1 VLSTVAPLNAVII
14 VGLPHYRFPVW
25 MMVEQAVIVVLLLTV
40 AIVVGRGPVHQG
52 DSTAGQQVQ

>member
-40 AIVVGRGPVHQG
+40 AIVVGREPVRQG
-52 DSTAGQQVQ
+52 DSPVGQQAH

>member
-1 VLSTVAPLNAVII
+1 
-14 VGLPHYRFPVW
+14 
-25 MMVEQAVIVVLLLTV
+25 MMVEQAVIVVLLLKV